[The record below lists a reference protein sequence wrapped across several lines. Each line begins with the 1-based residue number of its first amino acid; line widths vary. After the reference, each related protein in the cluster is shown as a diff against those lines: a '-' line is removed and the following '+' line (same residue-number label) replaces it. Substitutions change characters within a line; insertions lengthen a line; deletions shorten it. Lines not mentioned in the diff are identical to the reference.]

1 MNTDCI
7 KKTLKESLSEER
19 YNHTLGTA
27 DCALKLAKKYGLDE
41 KKAYLAGLLHDCAK
55 CKSNDELLKIIKQ
68 ELKNIDEGE
77 LQNYKTLHAPVGEYF
92 ARTMYNIDD
101 SEILN
106 AIRYHTI
113 GRVNMS
119 LFEKIIFL
127 ADKIEENTRD
137 KKYSEEI
144 WRILDDNEGETGLD
158 MALFRCFSETIKS
171 LVNRELKICK
181 TTIDVYNELLDKV
194 KNI

>member
-68 ELKNIDEGE
+68 ELKNIDKGE

-144 WRILDDNEGETGLD
+144 WQILDKNKGETGLD

>member
-1 MNTDCI
+1 MNTDFI

-41 KKAYLAGLLHDCAK
+41 NKAYLAGLLHDCAK

-92 ARTMYNIDD
+92 ARTIYNVKDKD
-101 SEILN
+101 ILD
-106 AIRYHTI
+106 AIRYHTV
-113 GRVNMS
+113 GRVGMS

-144 WRILDDNEGETGLD
+144 WQILDKNKGETGLD

>member
-27 DCALKLAKKYGLDE
+27 DCALKLAKKYGLDK

-68 ELKNIDEGE
+68 ELKNINEGE

-144 WRILDDNEGETGLD
+144 WQILDKNKGETGLD

>member
-7 KKTLKESLSEER
+7 KKTLKDSLSEER
-19 YNHTLGTA
+19 YSHTKGTA
-27 DCALKLAKKYGLDE
+27 DCAAKLAKKYGLDE

-137 KKYSEEI
+137 EKYSREI

>member
-7 KKTLKESLSEER
+7 KKTLKEFLSEER

-144 WRILDDNEGETGLD
+144 WQILDKNKGETGLD
-158 MALFRCFSETIKS
+158 IALFRCFSETIKS

>member
-19 YNHTLGTA
+19 YNHILGTA
-27 DCALKLAKKYGLDE
+27 DCATKLAKKYGLDE

-144 WRILDDNEGETGLD
+144 WQILDKNKGETGLD

>member
-137 KKYSEEI
+137 EKYSREI

>member
-77 LQNYKTLHAPVGEYF
+77 LQNHKTLHAPVGEYF

-144 WRILDDNEGETGLD
+144 WQILDKNKGETGLD

>member
-27 DCALKLAKKYGLDE
+27 NCALKLAKKYGLDE

-144 WRILDDNEGETGLD
+144 WQILDKNKGETGLD

>member
-1 MNTDCI
+1 MNTDSI

-113 GRVNMS
+113 GRANMS

-144 WRILDDNEGETGLD
+144 WQILDKNKGETGLD

>member
-55 CKSNDELLKIIKQ
+55 CKSYDELLKIIKQ

-144 WRILDDNEGETGLD
+144 WQILDKNKGETGLD

>member
-1 MNTDCI
+1 MNTDSI

-144 WRILDDNEGETGLD
+144 WQILDKNKGETGLD

>member
-1 MNTDCI
+1 MNTDSI

-41 KKAYLAGLLHDCAK
+41 KRAYLAGLLHDCAK

-144 WRILDDNEGETGLD
+144 WQILDKNKGETGLD

>member
-19 YNHTLGTA
+19 YNHILGTA

-144 WRILDDNEGETGLD
+144 WQILDKNKGETGLD

>member
-137 KKYSEEI
+137 EKYSEEI
-144 WRILDDNEGETGLD
+144 WQILDKNKGETGLD

>member
-41 KKAYLAGLLHDCAK
+41 NKAYLAGLLHDCAK

-144 WRILDDNEGETGLD
+144 WQILDKNKGETGLD

>member
-27 DCALKLAKKYGLDE
+27 DCALKLAKKYGLDK

>member
-1 MNTDCI
+1 MNIDCI
-7 KKTLKESLSEER
+7 KKRLKECLTEER
-19 YNHTLGTA
+19 YSHTLGA
-27 DCALKLAKKYGLDE
+27 AHCAIKLAQKYKLDE
-41 KKAYLAGLLHDCAK
+41 QKAFLAGLLHDCAK

-92 ARTMYNIDD
+92 AKTIYDIDD
-101 SEILN
+101 REILD

-113 GRVNMS
+113 GRVGMS
-119 LFEKIIFL
+119 MFEKIIFL
-127 ADKIEENTRD
+127 ADKIEPNTRD
-137 KKYSEEI
+137 EKYSKEI
-144 WRILDDNEGETGLD
+144 WQILDNNEGEKGLD

>member
-1 MNTDCI
+1 MNTDFI

-137 KKYSEEI
+137 EKYSREI
-144 WRILDDNEGETGLD
+144 WRILDDNEGETGLN
-158 MALFRCFSETIKS
+158 MALLRCFSETIKS

>member
-1 MNTDCI
+1 MNKNCI

-68 ELKNIDEGE
+68 ELKNTDEGE

-144 WRILDDNEGETGLD
+144 WQILDKNKGETGLD

>member
-144 WRILDDNEGETGLD
+144 WQILDNNEGEKGLD

>member
-1 MNTDCI
+1 MNTDYI

-144 WRILDDNEGETGLD
+144 WQILDKNKGETGLD

>member
-55 CKSNDELLKIIKQ
+55 CKSNDELLKIMKQ

-144 WRILDDNEGETGLD
+144 WQILDKNKGETGLD

-181 TTIDVYNELLDKV
+181 TTIDVYNKLLDKV

>member
-1 MNTDCI
+1 MNTDFI

-113 GRVNMS
+113 GRVDMS

-144 WRILDDNEGETGLD
+144 WQILDKNKGETGLD

>member
-55 CKSNDELLKIIKQ
+55 CKSNDELLKIMKQ

-137 KKYSEEI
+137 EKYSEEI
-144 WRILDDNEGETGLD
+144 WQILDKNKGETGLD

>member
-1 MNTDCI
+1 MNTDFI

-144 WRILDDNEGETGLD
+144 WQILDKNKGETGLD

>member
-7 KKTLKESLSEER
+7 KKTLKESLNEER

-144 WRILDDNEGETGLD
+144 WQILDKNKGETGLD
-158 MALFRCFSETIKS
+158 IALFRCFSETIKS

>member
-27 DCALKLAKKYGLDE
+27 DCATKLAKKYGLDE

-137 KKYSEEI
+137 KKYSKEI
-144 WRILDDNEGETGLD
+144 WQILDNNEGEKGLD

>member
-127 ADKIEENTRD
+127 ADKIEPNTRD
-137 KKYSEEI
+137 EKYSREI
-144 WRILDDNEGETGLD
+144 WRILDDNEGETGLN
-158 MALFRCFSETIKS
+158 MALLRCFSETIKS
-171 LVNRELKICK
+171 LVNRELKVCK

>member
-144 WRILDDNEGETGLD
+144 WQILDKNKGETGLD

-181 TTIDVYNELLDKV
+181 TTIDVYNELLNKV

>member
-1 MNTDCI
+1 MNTDFI

-68 ELKNIDEGE
+68 ELKNIDESE

-144 WRILDDNEGETGLD
+144 WQILDKNKGETGLD